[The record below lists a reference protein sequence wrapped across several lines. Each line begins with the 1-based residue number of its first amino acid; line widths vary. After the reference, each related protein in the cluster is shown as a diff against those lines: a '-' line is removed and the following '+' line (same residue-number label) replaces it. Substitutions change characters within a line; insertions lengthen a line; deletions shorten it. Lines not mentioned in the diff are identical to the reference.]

1 MKKTNIILSFVICIL
16 LYGCTDLSETVYT
29 GVAMNDFFKN
39 EKELVA
45 NAGRAYTKLQG
56 YNSEQSLWTLLL
68 QASDEC
74 AVPACGGSWYSNGRY
89 EEIQTNKIPPANKLL
104 TRGWNWIFN
113 GIAACNEIIYETEL
127 SPIQFEGKEKIIAE
141 MKILR
146 AFYYYQAISCWGN
159 VPFTTDYTETEY
171 PEQKKS

>member
-74 AVPACGGSWYSNGRY
+74 AVPACG
-89 EEIQTNKIPPANKLL
+89 TA
-104 TRGWNWIFN
+104 
-113 GIAACNEIIYETEL
+113 
-127 SPIQFEGKEKIIAE
+127 
-141 MKILR
+141 MD
-146 AFYYYQAISCWGN
+146 
-159 VPFTTDYTETEY
+159 VM
-171 PEQKKS
+171 KKSRRIKFHLQINY

>member
-89 EEIQTNKIPPANKLL
+89 EEIQTNKIPPAIKLL
-104 TRGWNWIFN
+104 SRVWNWIFN

-127 SPIQFEGKEKIIAE
+127 SPIQFEGKEKIKAE
-141 MKILR
+141 MKIQR
-146 AFYYYQAISCWGN
+146 AFYYYQAISCW
-159 VPFTTDYTETEY
+159 
-171 PEQKKS
+171 

>member
-74 AVPACGGSWYSNGRY
+74 AVPAG
-89 EEIQTNKIPPANKLL
+89 TA
-104 TRGWNWIFN
+104 
-113 GIAACNEIIYETEL
+113 
-127 SPIQFEGKEKIIAE
+127 
-141 MKILR
+141 MD
-146 AFYYYQAISCWGN
+146 
-159 VPFTTDYTETEY
+159 VM
-171 PEQKKS
+171 KKSRRIKFHLQINY

>member
-89 EEIQTNKIPPANKLL
+89 EEIQTNKNPPAKKL
-104 TRGWNWIFN
+104 
-113 GIAACNEIIYETEL
+113 
-127 SPIQFEGKEKIIAE
+127 
-141 MKILR
+141 
-146 AFYYYQAISCWGN
+146 
-159 VPFTTDYTETEY
+159 
-171 PEQKKS
+171 

>member
-16 LYGCTDLSETVYT
+16 SYGCTDLSETVYT

-74 AVPACGGSWYSNGRY
+74 AVPACVVLG
-89 EEIQTNKIPPANKLL
+89 TV
-104 TRGWNWIFN
+104 
-113 GIAACNEIIYETEL
+113 
-127 SPIQFEGKEKIIAE
+127 
-141 MKILR
+141 MD
-146 AFYYYQAISCWGN
+146 
-159 VPFTTDYTETEY
+159 VM
-171 PEQKKS
+171 KKSRRIKFHLQINY

>member
-16 LYGCTDLSETVYT
+16 SYGCTDLSETVYT

-68 QASDEC
+68 QASDVLFPLVV
-74 AVPACGGSWYSNGRY
+74 VPG
-89 EEIQTNKIPPANKLL
+89 TV
-104 TRGWNWIFN
+104 
-113 GIAACNEIIYETEL
+113 
-127 SPIQFEGKEKIIAE
+127 
-141 MKILR
+141 MD
-146 AFYYYQAISCWGN
+146 
-159 VPFTTDYTETEY
+159 VM
-171 PEQKKS
+171 KKSRRIKFHLQINY

>member
-74 AVPACGGSWYSNGRY
+74 AYKEVRRFTLFKKQCAKRRSQCQRIETAQYGRSGNS
-89 EEIQTNKIPPANKLL
+89 QRKLL
-104 TRGWNWIFN
+104 
-113 GIAACNEIIYETEL
+113 
-127 SPIQFEGKEKIIAE
+127 IQ
-141 MKILR
+141 L
-146 AFYYYQAISCWGN
+146 
-159 VPFTTDYTETEY
+159 T
-171 PEQKKS
+171 

>member
-68 QASDEC
+68 TSSLRHPKRPDSRKAASMTY
-74 AVPACGGSWYSNGRY
+74 VRGSAS
-89 EEIQTNKIPPANKLL
+89 
-104 TRGWNWIFN
+104 
-113 GIAACNEIIYETEL
+113 
-127 SPIQFEGKEKIIAE
+127 
-141 MKILR
+141 
-146 AFYYYQAISCWGN
+146 
-159 VPFTTDYTETEY
+159 
-171 PEQKKS
+171 

>member
-16 LYGCTDLSETVYT
+16 SYGCTDLSETVYT

-45 NAGRAYTKLQG
+45 NAGRAYTKLQE

-113 GIAACNEIIYETEL
+113 GIAACNEISLPEV
-127 SPIQFEGKEKIIAE
+127 SPISYLLTFGRLPPAPNIVIRRLGLYSRSVESTFSIESA
-141 MKILR
+141 L
-146 AFYYYQAISCWGN
+146 
-159 VPFTTDYTETEY
+159 
-171 PEQKKS
+171 